1 LAPIAAGIL
10 LNVLRD
16 LLTRRGVGL
25 ESVKWFIKS
34 AKSGYILSQF
44 YLGLA
49 YISGE
54 DININKREGMKR
66 MKRAAKNGDS
76 KAIEYLESHH
86 E

>member
-1 LAPIAAGIL
+1 MHTL
-10 LNVLRD
+10 
-16 LLTRRGVGL
+16 
-25 ESVKWFIKS
+25 SWFIKS

-54 DININKREGMKR
+54 DINFNKREGMKW

>member
-1 LAPIAAGIL
+1 
-10 LNVLRD
+10 
-16 LLTRRGVGL
+16 
-25 ESVKWFIKS
+25 
-34 AKSGYILSQF
+34 LSQF